1 MATAGPDR
9 SRRVEVFSAGC
20 PTCRSTIEQLR
31 QAIDP
36 RHEVVVLDMHDADV
50 AGRAD
55 GLDIRTVPAV
65 VVDGSLLSCC
75 KNTGPTRQEL
85 QAAGLTK
92 G

>member
-1 MATAGPDR
+1 VATEGSER
-9 SRRVEVFSAGC
+9 NRRVEVFSAGC
-20 PTCRSTIEQLR
+20 PTCRSTIEELR
-31 QAIDP
+31 EVVDP
-36 RHEVVVLDMHDADV
+36 RHELVVLDMHEEDV

-55 GLDIRTVPAV
+55 GLGIRTVPAV

-85 QAAGLTK
+85 QAAGVTR